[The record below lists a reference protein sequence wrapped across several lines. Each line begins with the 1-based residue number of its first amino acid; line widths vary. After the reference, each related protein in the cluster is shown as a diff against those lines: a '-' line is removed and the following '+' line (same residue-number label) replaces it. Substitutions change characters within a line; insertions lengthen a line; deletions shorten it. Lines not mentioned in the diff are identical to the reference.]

1 MIHVKSGHLGPCG
14 CGRHVYTYRRDE
26 TMCGLN
32 CDVVGGLIWLTKF
45 PRWARGIKT
54 GHPAHSHKRL
64 KQVPAVNVNRIIITR
79 CTALYLDALIDRQMV
94 GFELWNVE
102 LDKPV
107 I

>member
-1 MIHVKSGHLGPCG
+1 VWTELRCGWWVDLADEVSPVGP
-14 CGRHVYTYRRDE
+14 R
-26 TMCGLN
+26 N
-32 CDVVGGLIWLTKF
+32 
-45 PRWARGIKT
+45 KT